1 LGTALGQHSLERAVR
16 RAGIDTAPVWLDQTA
31 STNDDARRL
40 AEDGAPAWTLVAA
53 GHQTA
58 GRGRLGRSWTDAP
71 GKALLVSL
79 LLRPLLPPRRA
90 PLITL
95 AAAAAIIEA
104 AEVPELR
111 SKWPNDLVVGERKVG
126 GILAETAISAGAL
139 RHVILGIGL
148 NVAMSPGDFPPEVRE
163 SASSIAPLEQ
173 GDVGHLLTAFLGRFR
188 PMYEALPRGVV
199 ERYRAVC
206 ATLGRRVRATT
217 AQGAHVEGLAKG
229 LDQDGGLLVEV
240 GGAVRAVSFS
250 EVEHLRESSDDTGRG

>member
-16 RAGIDTAPVWLDQTA
+16 RAGIDTTPVWLDRTG

-79 LLRPLLPPRRA
+79 VLRPTFPPGTA

-95 AAAAAIIEA
+95 AAAAALVEA
-104 AEVPELR
+104 AEVPKLR

-148 NVAMSPGDFPPEVRE
+148 NVGMSPEEFPPEVRE
-163 SASSIAPLEQ
+163 SASSIALPGH
-173 GDVGHLLTAFLGRFR
+173 GDIGHLLTAFLARFR
-188 PMYEALPRGVV
+188 PMYEALPQGVV

-206 ATLGRRVRATT
+206 ATIGRPVRATT
-217 AQGAHVEGLAKG
+217 VAGDAVEGLAVG
-229 LDQDGGLLVEV
+229 VDHRGGLLVETS
-240 GGAVRAVSFS
+240 GSTRTVSFS
-250 EVEHLRESSDDTGRG
+250 EVKHLG

>member
-1 LGTALGQHSLERAVR
+1 VR
-16 RAGIDTAPVWLDQTA
+16 RAGIDTTPVWLHRTG

-79 LLRPLLPPRRA
+79 VLRPRFPPGVA

-95 AAAAAIIEA
+95 AAAAALVEA
-104 AEVPELR
+104 AELPELR

-148 NVAMSPGDFPPEVRE
+148 NVAMSPEDFPPEVRE
-163 SASSIAPLEQ
+163 SASSVVLP
-173 GDVGHLLTAFLGRFR
+173 GDVGHLLTAFLARFR
-188 PMYEALPRGVV
+188 PMYEALPQGVV

-206 ATLGRRVRATT
+206 ATIGRRVRATT
-217 AQGAHVEGLAKG
+217 VAGDAVEGLAIG
-229 LDQDGGLLVEV
+229 VDRGGGLLLETS
-240 GGAVRAVSFS
+240 GSTRTISFS
-250 EVEHLRESSDDTGRG
+250 EVKHLG

>member
-1 LGTALGQHSLERAVR
+1 MR
-16 RAGIDTAPVWLDQTA
+16 RAGIDTTPVWLERTG
-31 STNDDARRL
+31 STNDDGRRL
-40 AEDGAPAWTLVAA
+40 AEDGAPSWTVVAA

-79 LLRPLLPPRRA
+79 VLRPRVSPGTA

-95 AAAAAIIEA
+95 AAAAALVEA

-139 RHVILGIGL
+139 RYVILGIGL
-148 NVAMSPGDFPPEVRE
+148 NIAMSPEDFPPEVRE
-163 SASSIAPLEQ
+163 SASSVVLLEQ
-173 GDVGHLLTAFLGRFR
+173 GDVGHLLTEFLARFR
-188 PMYEALPRGVV
+188 PMYEALPQGVV

-206 ATLGRRVRATT
+206 ATIGRPVRATT
-217 AQGAHVEGLAKG
+217 VAGDAVEGLAVG
-229 LDQDGGLLVEV
+229 VDQGGGLLVETS
-240 GGAVRAVSFS
+240 GSTRTISFS
-250 EVEHLRESSDDTGRG
+250 EVNHLG